1 MSDSILIKIKNM
13 ITRGD
18 VDYFQMFVEG
28 AEISLKA
35 ALALQVAFADEQINE
50 AELDK
55 IKEIEHEGDRHVHKS
70 IAILEDAFITPID
83 QTELLDILKGIEEV
97 TDHIDDVASHCY
109 MLHIDQT
116 DIYIEGFM
124 KTMVEACQKQVQL
137 MEYLRNFKKLKFK
150 EMNTLIAE
158 INALEEAAD
167 RIYLTGMRKL
177 FSEEKNAITI
187 IRKQGIYS
195 RLEDVLDSIEDV
207 SDVIKKVLVSKL

>member
-1 MSDSILIKIKNM
+1 MSDSIFIKIKNM

-28 AEISLKA
+28 AEISLRA
-35 ALALQVAFADEQINE
+35 ALALQIAFRDEQINE
-50 AELDK
+50 TELDK

-70 IAILEDAFITPID
+70 IKILEDAFITPID

-116 DIYIEGFM
+116 DEYIEGFM
-124 KTMVEACQKQVQL
+124 KTMVEACQKQVDL
-137 MEYLRNFKKLKFK
+137 MAHLRNFKKLKFK
-150 EMNTLIAE
+150 EMDNIITE

-167 RIYLTGMRKL
+167 RIYLTGMREL
-177 FSEEKNAITI
+177 FSQEKNAITI

-207 SDVIKKVLVSKL
+207 SDGIKKVLVSRL

>member
-70 IAILEDAFITPID
+70 IAILEDAFITLID